1 LKLAEAVFDIMQ
13 FINCVPLTQSRTPC
27 NNTVIIIKLIPK
39 FATMLQIQQNV
50 SLKNFNTFGVEANA
64 SFFAEI
70 NHEDELV
77 ELFMDPQWQQTQRL
91 VIGGGSNLL
100 LINDFDGLVIR
111 MNIRGIEHRINHNQV
126 YIEAGAGEVWN
137 DLVNFC
143 VMRNYAGLENLS
155 LIPGSV
161 GASPI
166 QNIGAYGVELKDV
179 FHSCKAFEIST
190 GQFKTF
196 SKQDCKFD
204 YRESVFKSELKGQYI
219 IVSVKFELSLIP
231 NVNLRYGAIEQELQN
246 RGIITPTIKD
256 VSQVVS
262 HIRVAKLPD
271 PSTIGNAGSFFK
283 NPVITVTE
291 FEPIQNKFPEIVNYP
306 AADGFIKL
314 AAGWLI
320 EQCGWKG
327 KVVGNTG
334 TWKNQALVLVNHGGA
349 TGEEVYNFSSQIID
363 SVYTKFGVSLQREVN
378 IVN

>member
-1 LKLAEAVFDIMQ
+1 
-13 FINCVPLTQSRTPC
+13 
-27 NNTVIIIKLIPK
+27 
-39 FATMLQIQQNV
+39 MLQIQENV

-64 SFFAEI
+64 RFFAEI

-77 ELFMDPQWQQTQRL
+77 ELFMDPQWQQTERL

-100 LINDFDGLVIR
+100 LLNDFEGLVIR
-111 MNIRGIEHRINHNQV
+111 MNIRGIEHRISHKDIFV
-126 YIEAGAGEVWN
+126 EAGAGEVWN

-143 VMRNYAGLENLS
+143 VAREYAGLENLS

-161 GASPI
+161 GASPL

-179 FHSCKAFEIST
+179 FHSCRAFEIASH
-190 GQFKTF
+190 QFKTF
-196 SKQDCKFD
+196 SKEDCQFG
-204 YRESVFKSELKGQYI
+204 YRESVFKNELKGQYI
-219 IVSVKFELSLIP
+219 ITSVKFQLST
-231 NVNLRYGAIEQELQN
+231 NTNLNLNYGAIGQELTA
-246 RGIITPTIKD
+246 RHIIEPTIKD
-256 VSQVVS
+256 VSRVVS

-283 NPVITVTE
+283 NPVITADE
-291 FEPIQNKFPEIVNYP
+291 FKPMQKQFPEIVSYP
-306 AADGFIKL
+306 TNDDQIKL

-349 TGEEVYNFSSQIID
+349 TGEEVYSFSSQIID
-363 SVYTKFGVSLQREVN
+363 SVYTKFGVTLQREVN
-378 IVN
+378 MIS